1 MPSNNYYVKIIQG
14 AVPVKSHVSAD
25 SGFYASGDFRIVG
38 FFCPIA
44 AMTDRYA
51 VIGNPI
57 EHSKSPLIH
66 QRFAVQT
73 GQDLSYEKILG
84 DLEYFAGDV
93 RDFFASGGKGLNVTV
108 PFKEQAWRLADE
120 LSVGAN
126 SAGAVNT
133 LTLQPDGS
141 IRGDNTDGVG
151 LVRDLQQ
158 NNGFRL
164 EGAKVLLLGA
174 GGASRGVVRPL
185 LEQGVS
191 GLLIANRTASRAED
205 IAAQMAT
212 LGPVSGCGLDEL
224 KGQKFDLIINGTAA
238 GLTGQVPAVPGDCL
252 GKNTWVYDMMYAT
265 EPTAFVEW
273 ACKHGVARALDG
285 LGMLVE
291 QAAES
296 FFLWRGVR
304 PNTKNVIEELRS

>member
-1 MPSNNYYVKIIQG
+1 
-14 AVPVKSHVSAD
+14 
-25 SGFYASGDFRIVG
+25 
-38 FFCPIA
+38 
-44 AMTDRYA
+44 MTDKYA

-57 EHSKSPLIH
+57 AHSKSPLIH
-66 QRFAVQT
+66 QKFAAQT

-84 DLEYFAGDV
+84 DLEYFVDDV
-93 RDFFASGGKGLNVTV
+93 RGFFAAGGKGLNVTV

-120 LSVGAN
+120 LTARAN

-133 LTLQPDGS
+133 LILQEDGS
-141 IRGDNTDGVG
+141 ILGDNTDGVG

-158 NNGFRL
+158 NHGFQLAGTR
-164 EGAKVLLLGA
+164 VLLLGA
-174 GGASRGVVRPL
+174 GGASRGVARPL
-185 LEQGVS
+185 LEQHLSHLV
-191 GLLIANRTASRAED
+191 IANRTASRATD
-205 IAAQMAT
+205 VAAQLQP

-224 KGQKFDLIINGTAA
+224 AGQSFDLIINGTAA
-238 GLTGQVPAVPGDCL
+238 GLSGQVPDIPVSCL

-265 EPTAFVEW
+265 EPTAFVRW
-273 ACKHGVARALDG
+273 AQDQGTQHALDG

-304 PNTKNVIEELRS
+304 PDTKTVIEDLRSLRKT